1 VSSISPNEI
10 QIREL
15 VNRIDDG
22 PVVMINLLK
31 FRERALEGDESGA
44 AAYAR
49 YARAVGGMIQDLGGR
64 TVWAGR
70 ADQVL
75 IGDSEQDW
83 DLAVL
88 IEYPT
93 RRAFLEMTS
102 QPEYQRIHSDRS
114 SGLER
119 TSLIACTPID
129 GAISWSDFAG
139 AQST

>member
-1 VSSISPNEI
+1 MSSISPNEV

-15 VNRIDDG
+15 VERIDDG

-31 FRERALEGDESGA
+31 FRESALDGDESGA
-44 AAYAR
+44 VAYGR
-49 YARAVGGMIQDLGGR
+49 YARAVGGLIEDLGGH

-75 IGDSEQDW
+75 IGDSAQDW

-88 IEYPT
+88 IQYPT

-102 QPEYQRIHSDRS
+102 HPEYQRIHSDRG

-119 TSLIACTPID
+119 TSLIACTPIE

-139 AQST
+139 AEST

>member
-1 VSSISPNEI
+1 MTSITPSES

-31 FRERALEGDESGA
+31 FRERALVDDESGA
-44 AAYAR
+44 AAYGR
-49 YARAVGGMIQDLGGR
+49 YARAVGEMIEDVGGR

-70 ADQVL
+70 ADQIL
-75 IGDSEQDW
+75 IGDSDHDW

-88 IEYPT
+88 VEFPT
-93 RRAFLEMTS
+93 RRALLELTT
-102 QPEYQRIHSDRS
+102 QPEYQPIHGDRE

-119 TSLIACTPID
+119 TSLIACTPIE
-129 GAISWSDFAG
+129 GSVRWSEFD
-139 AQST
+139 